1 MSKLRAGEGMAEPT
15 TETEERVRKVELLI
29 SNLLRLG
36 VTVSLILFLCGT
48 VISFA
53 QHPEFFSDRS
63 FFGHSGSGSPR
74 SPVLHSLA
82 DVAAGLG
89 AFRGEA
95 IVTLGILLLIATPVI
110 RVGVSIFAFIY
121 QRDRLYTL
129 ITATVFALLLL
140 SFVLGK
146 AE

>member
-1 MSKLRAGEGMAEPT
+1 MTETHPSEISSDV
-15 TETEERVRKVELLI
+15 ETEERVRKVELLI

-36 VTVSLILFLCGT
+36 VILSLTLVVFGT
-48 VISFA
+48 VVSFA
-53 QHPEFFSDRS
+53 QHPEFLSDRP
-63 FFGHSGSGSPR
+63 FFDRAGAPR
-74 SPVLHSLA
+74 SPVLYSLSA
-82 DVAAGLG
+82 VGAGLL
-89 AFRGEA
+89 AFKGEA

-121 QRDRLYTL
+121 QRDRLYTV
-129 ITATVFALLLL
+129 ITATVFCLLLL

>member
-1 MSKLRAGEGMAEPT
+1 MSEPDRAEGSAEAN

-29 SNLLRLG
+29 SNLLRTG
-36 VTVSLILFLCGT
+36 VILSLALFFCGT
-48 VISFA
+48 AVSFA
-53 QHPEFFSDRS
+53 QHPEFFSGRS
-63 FFGHSGSGSPR
+63 FFGPAGAPR
-74 SPVLHSLA
+74 SPILRSLSA
-82 DVAAGLG
+82 VGAGLA
-89 AFRGEA
+89 AFKGEA

-129 ITATVFALLLL
+129 ITATVFALLLV
-140 SFVLGK
+140 SFALGK

>member
-1 MSKLRAGEGMAEPT
+1 MTQIEASEVFSEP
-15 TETEERVRKVELLI
+15 EMEERVRKVELLI

-36 VTVSLILFLCGT
+36 VILSLTLVVIGTAVSFL
-48 VISFA
+48 
-53 QHPEFFSDRS
+53 QHPEFLSDRS
-63 FFGHSGSGSPR
+63 FFDRAGAPR
-74 SPVLHSLA
+74 SPILHSLS
-82 DVAAGLG
+82 DVGAGLM
-89 AFRGEA
+89 ALKGEA

-129 ITATVFALLLL
+129 ITATVFCLLLL

-146 AE
+146 VE

>member
-1 MSKLRAGEGMAEPT
+1 MTQIQASGISSEIDI
-15 TETEERVRKVELLI
+15 EERVRKVELLI

-36 VTVSLILFLCGT
+36 VILSLTLVVFGT
-48 VISFA
+48 VVSFV
-53 QHPEFFSDRS
+53 QHPEYLSNRS
-63 FFGHSGSGSPR
+63 FFGQASAPR
-74 SPVLHSLA
+74 SAILHSLGEVG
-82 DVAAGLG
+82 DGLRT
-89 AFRGEA
+89 FQGEA

-129 ITATVFALLLL
+129 ITATVFCLLLL

>member
-1 MSKLRAGEGMAEPT
+1 MTQIEASEFSSELEI
-15 TETEERVRKVELLI
+15 EERVRKVELLI

-36 VTVSLILFLCGT
+36 VLLSLALVVCGAVVSF
-48 VISFA
+48 V
-53 QHPEFFSDRS
+53 QHPEYLSDRS
-63 FFGHSGSGSPR
+63 FFGQPSGPR
-74 SPVLHSLA
+74 SPILHSLGE
-82 DVAAGLG
+82 VGTGLR
-89 AFRGEA
+89 AFQGEA

-121 QRDRLYTL
+121 QRDRLYTV
-129 ITATVFALLLL
+129 ITATVFCLLLL

>member
-1 MSKLRAGEGMAEPT
+1 MTQIEVSEISSELEI
-15 TETEERVRKVELLI
+15 EEKVRRVELLI

-36 VTVSLILFLCGT
+36 VMISLTLVVFGT
-48 VISFA
+48 VVSFV
-53 QHPEFFSDRS
+53 QHPEYLSDRS
-63 FFGHSGSGSPR
+63 FFGTSNLPR
-74 SPVLHSLA
+74 TAILRSLGE
-82 DVAAGLG
+82 VGAGLK
-89 AFRGEA
+89 AFQGEA

-121 QRDRLYTL
+121 QRDRLYTV
-129 ITATVFALLLL
+129 ITATVFCLLIL